1 MKNRFPRQ
9 IVVTSSN
16 KSDTPVDIEEK
27 LQKAVSTIK
36 QQQESR
42 QIPDIFLK
50 TQHHTSAK
58 IVDKVMTS
66 MLDEIAGI
74 LTGGESGT

>member
-42 QIPDIFLK
+42 QLPDIFLK
-50 TQHHTSAK
+50 TQHNISAK
-58 IVDKVMTS
+58 IVDQVMTS
-66 MLDEIAGI
+66 MLDEIADI
-74 LTGGESGT
+74 LAGGESET

>member
-42 QIPDIFLK
+42 QIPDVFLK

-58 IVDKVMTS
+58 IVDQVMTS
-66 MLDEIAGI
+66 MLNEITNVLI
-74 LTGGESGT
+74 GGESKT

>member
-42 QIPDIFLK
+42 QIPDVFLK
-50 TQHHTSAK
+50 TQHHMSAK
-58 IVDKVMTS
+58 IVDQVMTS
-66 MLDEIAGI
+66 MLNEITNVLI
-74 LTGGESGT
+74 GGESRA

>member
-16 KSDTPVDIEEK
+16 KSDTSVDIEEK

-50 TQHHTSAK
+50 TQHHTAAK
-58 IVDKVMTS
+58 IVDQVMTS

>member
-1 MKNRFPRQ
+1 MEKRFPRQ
-9 IVVTSSN
+9 IVVTSSD

-50 TQHHTSAK
+50 TQQHTAAK
-58 IVDKVMTS
+58 IVDQVVAS

-74 LTGGESGT
+74 LTGGGSGT